1 MKQAADVMGRD
12 RSVTFC
18 ILYHFWMFSKKIG
31 VISPKIKIGF
41 GSPPPLFPLL
51 LFLIVGTIFC
61 TLKRAEVMGQE
72 EEEGPR
78 NVTLLLSGHL
88 QNLASQILQ
97 TIGPITGTFLR
108 SGHL

>member
-1 MKQAADVMGRD
+1 
-12 RSVTFC
+12 
-18 ILYHFWMFSKKIG
+18 
-31 VISPKIKIGF
+31 
-41 GSPPPLFPLL
+41 
-51 LFLIVGTIFC
+51 
-61 TLKRAEVMGQE
+61 MGQE

-108 SGHL
+108 SGHLLLDNRFNKYRDQLDQELGQFCDLDICKKAI